1 MAQGFVQ
8 RIVGAAK
15 LDVATY
21 EEVESDRSAT
31 GQAAGVV
38 LLVVIASGLGLLAA
52 GGFATLL
59 IAALSALLGWIVW
72 AAVIYVVGAKLLPES
87 GTRADVGE
95 LMRTLGFAQ
104 GPGLLRVFGFLP
116 LVGGLVYLVATL
128 WTIATTVVA
137 VRQALDYRSTGR
149 AGGVTIIG
157 FLVNGLVWWV
167 LRGLTGI

>member
-87 GTRADVGE
+87 GTRADVPDSGSS
-95 LMRTLGFAQ
+95 LA
-104 GPGLLRVFGFLP
+104 P
-116 LVGGLVYLVATL
+116 
-128 WTIATTVVA
+128 TT
-137 VRQALDYRSTGR
+137 
-149 AGGVTIIG
+149 
-157 FLVNGLVWWV
+157 
-167 LRGLTGI
+167 

>member
-116 LVGGLVYLVATL
+116 LVGGLV

-149 AGGVTIIG
+149 AVGVTIIG